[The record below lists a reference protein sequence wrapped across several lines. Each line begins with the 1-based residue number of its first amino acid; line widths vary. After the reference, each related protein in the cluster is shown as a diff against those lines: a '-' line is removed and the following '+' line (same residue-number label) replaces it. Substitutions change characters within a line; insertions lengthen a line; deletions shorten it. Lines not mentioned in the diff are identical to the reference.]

1 MTKKSVSII
10 TIVIFLS
17 FVVDLILSMAK
28 IQTVF
33 WVSGI
38 AFLSIVSYL
47 PRSKILF
54 TFTFSIL
61 CGLLLGSNL
70 GAVALCY
77 FFLQLVIGMVPNR
90 ILSNLLESL
99 GFFSLY
105 AVLSTMTLP
114 IGFILV
120 NTFLAFLLVLLLSNR
135 VSTNYSSY
143 SL

>member
-1 MTKKSVSII
+1 MTKKSII
-10 TIVIFLS
+10 IVTIAIFLS
-17 FVVDLILSMAK
+17 FVVDLVLGMAK
-28 IQTVF
+28 IQSEF
-33 WVSGI
+33 WISGVT
-38 AFLSIVSYL
+38 FLAVVTYL
-47 PRSKILF
+47 PRSKTLF

-70 GAVALCY
+70 GAIALCY
-77 FFLQLVIGMVPNR
+77 FFLQLVIGIVPNR

-120 NTFLAFLLVLLLSNR
+120 NTLLAFLLMLLLSNR
-135 VSTNYSSY
+135 VSANYSSY